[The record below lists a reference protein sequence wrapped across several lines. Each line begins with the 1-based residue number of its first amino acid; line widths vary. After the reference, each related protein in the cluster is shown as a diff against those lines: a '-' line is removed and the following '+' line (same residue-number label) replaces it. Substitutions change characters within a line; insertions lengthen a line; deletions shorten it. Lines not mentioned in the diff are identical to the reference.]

1 MQMEGCLCKLDGLRV
16 RDCLCLNVGQV
27 VHVNATTW
35 ESVRSILAETKL
47 PLISEDPICRVVDG
61 VLEAPRLQKWVP
73 DGSVARDA
81 IRKGGR
87 YVVTGGSGALGE
99 SCVHWLLGRGA
110 GHVTILSRSE
120 PEFSDERV
128 RWLKCDVS
136 KAADLKATA
145 AKCKDSQD
153 VNGIIHAAGVL
164 ADKMLAEQTEQNI
177 RKAFGPK
184 VLAALLL
191 PKLLEPTDFVV
202 FFSSVAAVLG
212 SPGQVPYSAAN
223 AALDGYCAF
232 AVRSQGTRMLS
243 VQWGPWKEA
252 GMAANEKALRR
263 ARDFGFGAWS
273 NDQGVAILEHLVRSG
288 AGGVISAVSVAW
300 ERFQW
305 PSHSSLTSNFAP
317 AKRFVSK
324 SELAISEPFPQSA
337 PS

>member
-1 MQMEGCLCKLDGLRV
+1 MWTEACANRTPCLC
-16 RDCLCLNVGQV
+16 QV
-27 VHVNATTW
+27 VRVYATTW

-47 PLISEDPICRVVDG
+47 PLISEDPVCRVVDG
-61 VLEAPRLQKWVP
+61 VLEAPRLQKWIP
-73 DGSVARDA
+73 DSSVTRAA
-81 IRKGGR
+81 ICTGGR

-99 SCVHWLLGRGA
+99 SCVQWLLGRGA

-191 PKLLEPTDFVV
+191 PSCWNQQTLSSSSHRLL
-202 FFSSVAAVLG
+202 
-212 SPGQVPYSAAN
+212 
-223 AALDGYCAF
+223 
-232 AVRSQGTRMLS
+232 RWKGT
-243 VQWGPWKEA
+243 
-252 GMAANEKALRR
+252 
-263 ARDFGFGAWS
+263 
-273 NDQGVAILEHLVRSG
+273 LVRCLIRQQTQPLMDI
-288 AGGVISAVSVAW
+288 A
-300 ERFQW
+300 
-305 PSHSSLTSNFAP
+305 
-317 AKRFVSK
+317 
-324 SELAISEPFPQSA
+324 LACP
-337 PS
+337 